1 MNLETHPK
9 SIFSTA
15 KKQKLKEC
23 MEDEDHCPNTFGP
36 CNPEHTDQCIDLVG
50 KGMSYTFLIFFVLRN
65 IFEPS
70 INSVLKLNVNA
81 NMDMVM
87 NYAIP

>member
-1 MNLETHPK
+1 MKDASTPTRHYQGKFLRSLLIDLPSRVMNLETRSK
-9 SIFSTA
+9 IIFRTA

-50 KGMSYTFLIFFVLRN
+50 KGMSYKYLIFLY
-65 IFEPS
+65 
-70 INSVLKLNVNA
+70 L
-81 NMDMVM
+81 
-87 NYAIP
+87 